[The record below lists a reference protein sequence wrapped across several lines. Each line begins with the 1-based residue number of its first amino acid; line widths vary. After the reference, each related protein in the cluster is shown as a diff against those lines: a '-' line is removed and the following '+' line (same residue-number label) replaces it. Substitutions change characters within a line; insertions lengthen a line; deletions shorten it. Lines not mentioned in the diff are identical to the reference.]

1 MSTPEFDIAILLPT
15 RGRSDSLERSV
26 KSVIELAATPAR
38 VQLMFGFDDDDEIGT
53 THFTLRNFNQCLT
66 PFFL

>member
-26 KSVIELAATPAR
+26 KSVIELASD
-38 VQLMFGFDDDDEIGT
+38 VWV
-53 THFTLRNFNQCLT
+53 
-66 PFFL
+66 